1 MSYTPPNTFADGTIC
16 TSAALEGNAEALRV
30 YLHRGIVPADVEVA
44 KWIDTRHIQPP
55 VYKPYA
61 GVQHGV
67 TGHQGGSNS
76 GMVRLTFC
84 TKYLTGQGRS
94 SSRAFEAIPGTAV
107 TIDLRRSCTVAFHYW
122 YELECGPDAST
133 AAGQV
138 TATDRQVWVAPY
150 FGEPSTAYSSY
161 RGHAQEGLTLNIGN
175 MLGTPDPWT
184 TTPGEI
190 GGRIPFTVGGAYQSR
205 DGVLVKTSTS
215 GRVTFGLASHSQ
227 IDRVAVVNWGVAIE
241 SFYL

>member
-94 SSRAFEAIPGTAV
+94 NSRAFEAIPGTAV

-133 AAGQV
+133 AGQQE
-138 TATDRQVWVAPY
+138 TADNRAVWVAPY

-161 RGHAQEGLTLNIGN
+161 RGHAQEGRTLSVAVVPGVT
-175 MLGTPDPWT
+175 TPWE
-184 TTPGEI
+184 TTPGRI
-190 GGRIPFTVGGAYQSR
+190 GAVIPYPVGGAYQSR

>member
-30 YLHRGIVPADVEVA
+30 YLHRGIVPADVQAA
-44 KWIDTRHIQPP
+44 KWIDTRHTQPP
-55 VYKPYA
+55 AYEPYS

-84 TKYLTGQGRS
+84 TKYLTSQGRTGS
-94 SSRAFEAIPGTAV
+94 TAFEVIPSTAV

-122 YELECGPDAST
+122 FEIESGPDKST
-133 AAGQV
+133 PGFQNAT
-138 TATDRQVWVAPY
+138 TARGVWVAPY
-150 FGEPSTAYSSY
+150 LNDPSSAYSAY
-161 RGHAQEGLTLNIGN
+161 RGHAQEGHNMSLSNAWKVSEPIGA
-175 MLGTPDPWT
+175 
-184 TTPGEI
+184 
-190 GGRIPFTVGGAYQSR
+190 TVPYTIEGAYQSR